1 MEIVLKV
8 ILFVLSVFEVYMCYR
23 FLFLC
28 WADKMELNNV
38 RKVVLAVFTIVV
50 GVGMGINRVI
60 VLFSHWMFL
69 TQIIVVCLSLW
80 FVPKSRKIIAVEVTV
95 TYFAIVALIDFLFVF
110 IEMGIW
116 KNRFMGE
123 VFYAISFHKI
133 LLFAVTRI
141 LIYVIWVKMKDREGE
156 LKETVYEYRRGL
168 FVFCVS
174 AIIILR
180 IYQIIFAEYSEV
192 GMTIEI
198 MGTLLSLIVIL
209 ILAFFAFG
217 LLIKN
222 MEVTKNLEFI
232 SLKGD
237 MLNEHYQQLAELVEE
252 SREHVHDMK
261 HHLQILDNYA
271 ETGENIKIHEYLK
284 EIGLPVL
291 SVEKMAWTDNQM
303 LNLIL
308 NQKKAETEKKNI
320 AMDILIDKNCQF
332 PLTDY
337 EICSLF
343 SNLLDNSLE
352 ACQQIETG
360 ERQIELQIGRKGEV
374 TFVRLVNS
382 SGNSP
387 VIRDG
392 KLQSSKRE
400 KGLHGLGLN
409 SVKRTVERHEGD
421 LECVV
426 KKDRF
431 EVYITFFWQESE
443 KDDISTKQKFVQ
455 DSGCSESGDI

>member
-8 ILFVLSVFEVYMCYR
+8 ILFVLSVFEVYMCYQ
-23 FLFLC
+23 FLFVC
-28 WADKMELNNV
+28 WADKKDLNNV
-38 RKVVLAVFTIVV
+38 RKAVLAVFTIVV
-50 GVGMGINRVI
+50 GVGMGINRTLF
-60 VLFSHWMFL
+60 LFSYLIFV
-69 TQIIVVCLSLW
+69 TQILVVCLSLW

-95 TYFAIVALIDFLFVF
+95 TYFAIVALTDFLFVF

-116 KNRFMGE
+116 KNHFMSE
-123 VFYAISFHKI
+123 VFYDISFHKI
-133 LLFAVTRI
+133 LLFAATRI
-141 LIYVIWVKMKDREGE
+141 LIYVILVKMKARESKM
-156 LKETVYEYRRGL
+156 KETVYEYRRGIL
-168 FVFCVS
+168 VFCVS

-180 IYQIIFAEYSEV
+180 IYQVIFAEYANV
-192 GMTIEI
+192 GMSIEI
-198 MGTLLSLIVIL
+198 VGTLLSLIVIL
-209 ILAFFAFG
+209 ILVFFAFG

-232 SLKGD
+232 SLKED
-237 MLNEHYQQLAELVEE
+237 MMNKHYQQLTELVEE

-271 ETGENIKIHEYLK
+271 ETGENIKIHEYLR

-291 SVEKMAWTDNQM
+291 SVEKTVWTDNQM

-308 NQKKAETEKKNI
+308 NQKKTEAEKKNI
-320 AMDILIDKNCQF
+320 VMDILIDKNCQF

-343 SNLLDNSLE
+343 SNLLDNALE

-360 ERQIELQIGRKGEV
+360 ERLIELQISRQGEV

-382 SGNSP
+382 TGNTP
-387 VIRDG
+387 EIRNG

-409 SVKRTVERHEGD
+409 SIKRIVERHEGD

-431 EVYITFFWQESE
+431 EVYITFFR
-443 KDDISTKQKFVQ
+443 
-455 DSGCSESGDI
+455 